1 MGFLMKR
8 NDRGI
13 ISGGMSVHDLVKNLF
28 PELPERTWRDLI
40 PETRMCLKV
49 EPDSVKV
56 QFPCSGCKKSD
67 FEVESSGTFLT
78 VKVSR
83 RNIMHEGGE
92 GWHYTCCER
101 SREEYQESVRLPVT
115 VVPSEAKARYVDGVL
130 EITLPRVSGSDSA
143 AKQIHV
149 Q

>member
-13 ISGGMSVHDLVKNLF
+13 IPGGMTVHDFVKNLF
-28 PELPERTWRDLI
+28 PELPERAWRDFI
-40 PETRMCLKV
+40 PEARMSIKL
-49 EPDSVKV
+49 EPDAVKV
-56 QFPCSGCKKSD
+56 QFPCSGCKRSD
-67 FEVESSGTFLT
+67 FDIEASGTFLT

-83 RNIMHEGGE
+83 RNIMHEGGDN
-92 GWHYTCCER
+92 WHYTCCER

-115 VVPSEAKARYVDGVL
+115 VIPSEAKAKYTDGVL
-130 EITLPRVSGSDSA
+130 EISLPRVSGNDSP
-143 AKQIHV
+143 AKQIQV